1 MGASGSIAIEDK
13 RRGQYLC
20 LRQMVTIVFGRRVA
34 DIEEGS
40 METRRVLLGQ
50 RDSQA
55 EHARGEA
62 AAVAAVKA
70 EWHGAVLVA
79 EDETRVCRTG
89 PAQRE
94 GNEGR
99 KSEQTCCN
107 HVDGVGKGGT
117 RKRRNNG
124 DLQGKRQADSMSDP
138 PL

>member
-1 MGASGSIAIEDK
+1 M
-13 RRGQYLC
+13 
-20 LRQMVTIVFGRRVA
+20 TIIFGRRVA
-34 DIEEGS
+34 DIEEGGV
-40 METRRVLLGQ
+40 EACRVLLGQ
-50 RDSQA
+50 RDRQA
-55 EHARGEA
+55 EHTRGEELGV
-62 AAVAAVKA
+62 VAAMALEA

-94 GNEGR
+94 RNEGR

-107 HVDGVGKGGT
+107 HVDRVGKGGT

>member
-1 MGASGSIAIEDK
+1 
-13 RRGQYLC
+13 
-20 LRQMVTIVFGRRVA
+20 MVTIIFGRRVA
-34 DIEEGS
+34 DVEEGS

-50 RDSQA
+50 RNGQA
-55 EHARGEA
+55 EHARGKEGGA